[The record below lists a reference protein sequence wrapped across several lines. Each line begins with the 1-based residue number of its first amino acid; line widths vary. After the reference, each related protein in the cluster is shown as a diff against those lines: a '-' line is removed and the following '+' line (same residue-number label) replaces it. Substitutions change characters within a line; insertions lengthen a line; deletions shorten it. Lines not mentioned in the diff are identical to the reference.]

1 LELGTVLSNHGVRF
15 RVWAPEKT
23 SVSLVVKEESKNIPM
38 DPERNG
44 YFTTFLDDIEPGTRY
59 FYLLNGDQLRP
70 DPVSRSQPDGV
81 HGPSQV
87 IDPSEFKWQDQEWRG
102 IPKEEMMI
110 YEIHT
115 GTFTHE
121 GTFESVIPSL
131 DYLAKDLGVTTIELM
146 PVAQFSGERN
156 WGYDGTYLY
165 APQNS
170 YGGPNGLK
178 ALINACHLKNLSVI
192 LDVVYNHLGSEGNC
206 PGDYGQQYCPH

>member
-1 LELGTVLSNHGVRF
+1 
-15 RVWAPEKT
+15 
-23 SVSLVVKEESKNIPM
+23 M
-38 DPERNG
+38 DSERNA
-44 YFTTFLDDIEPGTRY
+44 YFTIFLDDIEPGTRY
-59 FYLLNGDQLRP
+59 FHLLDGIQLRP

-87 IDPSEFKWQDQEWRG
+87 IDPSEFKWQDQDWSG
-102 IPKEEMMI
+102 ISAEEVII

-121 GTFESVIPSL
+121 GTFKSIIPFL
-131 DYLAKDLGVTTIELM
+131 DYLKKDLGVSPIELM
-146 PVAQFSGERN
+146 PVAQFPGERN

-178 ALINACHLKNLSVI
+178 ALINACHLKNLVVI
-192 LDVVYNHLGSEGNC
+192 LDVVYNHLGSEGNFISGC
-206 PGDYGQQYCPH
+206 